1 MFRREPVFHAQAA
14 HAGPLRDLAG
24 EPVIGVEVAHDPAA
38 AVQQNGRRRRRGG
51 AGIIETQTPL
61 PGRQGDDALL
71 DMRHRGR
78 AGIEIERQ
86 ARIDPAQ
93 FRDRRLDWLGVAIIG
108 IVVGFGGGLLR
119 DLLLN
124 VELAPLQSNWY
135 VAVATGAA
143 LLGMWLERVLSK
155 LSRVITALDALT
167 IGLFG
172 AIGTTKALSLGLPPV
187 AAVFVGVL
195 AAVGGS
201 ILRDVLLNLPIA
213 LMHVGSLYALAAAG
227 GAFAIALLL
236 EVEVTVFIA
245 AGVGVVLTFA
255 IRILSVL
262 FGWSLPEQRAITRL
276 PRLPALPRRGRRA
289 DEEAVGERGR
299 TVTTSTGVIH
309 LRPTTSA
316 IPVVGATPRVRRRSP
331 IPGASQR
338 RG

>member
-1 MFRREPVFHAQAA
+1 MAELFVI
-14 HAGPLRDLAG
+14 PLWADLLAVG
-24 EPVIGVEVAHDPAA
+24 IGAL
-38 AVQQNGRRRRRGG
+38 QG
-51 AGIIETQTPL
+51 AL
-61 PGRQGDDALL
+61 FA
-71 DMRHRGR
+71 
-78 AGIEIERQ
+78 
-86 ARIDPAQ
+86 AQ

-119 DLLLN
+119 DLLLD
-124 VELAPLQSNWY
+124 VPLAPLQSNWY
-135 VAVATGAA
+135 VVVATGAA
-143 LLGMWLERVLSK
+143 LLGMLLERVF
-155 LSRVITALDALT
+155 SRLGRLITVLDALT

-172 AIGTTKALSLGLPPV
+172 AIGTTKALALGIPEV

-201 ILRDVLLNLPIA
+201 ILRDLLLTMPIA
-213 LMHVGSLYALAAAG
+213 LMHVGSLYAVAAAAG
-227 GAFAIALLL
+227 SGLIAVLLALGTPVFAAA
-236 EVEVTVFIA
+236 V
-245 AGVGVVLTFA
+245 AGVALTFGV
-255 IRILSVL
+255 RIASVL

-289 DEEAVGERGR
+289 DEEAAGERGR